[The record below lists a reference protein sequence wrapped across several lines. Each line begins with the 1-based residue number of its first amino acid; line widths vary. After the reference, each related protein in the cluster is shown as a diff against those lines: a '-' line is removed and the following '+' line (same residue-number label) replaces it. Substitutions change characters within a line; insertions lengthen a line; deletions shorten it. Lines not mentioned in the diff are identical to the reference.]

1 MTATHHQPEQV
12 LTPEQA
18 LSRQAQGEPTDA
30 LTTEPRAP
38 REPGGVAEAGAP
50 AFTPETDPLE
60 VIRWALAAHPDV
72 LMPSAFNLNGVVLLD
87 LAVRAGYRG
96 EVVFVDTGYHFA
108 ETLQTRD
115 RLAARYPELT
125 FVTLN
130 AGASPDDGQTD
141 PVLYVG
147 DPDACCAVRKVAP
160 LQRYLKD
167 RAPSALLNA
176 RSRDQATTRA
186 DIPFVEAGAR
196 VKVNPLAHWTRERLE
211 TYAAEH
217 DLPVNPLYFDG
228 FLSIG
233 CWPCTR
239 AVRPGE
245 DARAGRWAGKGKT
258 ECGLWAGEGKL

>member
-1 MTATHHQPEQV
+1 MTLLERPNVAPNKSTDK
-12 LTPEQA
+12 A
-18 LSRQAQGEPTDA
+18 APTFGPD
-30 LTTEPRAP
+30 TNPQ
-38 REPGGVAEAGAP
+38 
-50 AFTPETDPLE
+50 DI
-60 VIRWALAAHPDV
+60 IRWALTQYPGL

-108 ETLQTRD
+108 ETLDTRD

-125 FVTLN
+125 FVTLH
-130 AGASPDDGQTD
+130 AGAAPDDGQTAPD
-141 PVLYVG
+141 LYATN
-147 DPDACCAVRKVAP
+147 PDACCAVRKVAP
-160 LQRYLKD
+160 LQAYLKTKN
-167 RAPSALLNA
+167 PPALLNA

-186 DIPFVEAGAR
+186 DIPFVEVGQR
-196 VKVNPLAHWTRERLE
+196 IKINPLAYWTRPMLE

-217 DLPVNPLYFDG
+217 HLPVNPLYFDG

-258 ECGLWAGEGKL
+258 ECGLWQGTGAL

>member
-1 MTATHHQPEQV
+1 MTALEERP
-12 LTPEQA
+12 
-18 LSRQAQGEPTDA
+18 
-30 LTTEPRAP
+30 
-38 REPGGVAEAGAP
+38 AGAATALP
-50 AFTPETDPLE
+50 TFDESSDATD
-60 VIRWALAAHPDV
+60 VIRWALSVHPDL

-96 EVVFVDTGYHFA
+96 EVVFVDTGYHFP

-130 AGASPDDGQTD
+130 AGAHPEDGQTASD
-141 PVLYVG
+141 LYAS
-147 DPDACCAVRKVAP
+147 DPDACCAARKVAP
-160 LQRYLKD
+160 LQAYLRG

-176 RSRDQATTRA
+176 RSRDQASTRA
-186 DIPFVEAGAR
+186 EIPFVEEGGAR
-196 VKVNPLAHWTRERLE
+196 RKINPLAFWTREKLE
-211 TYAAEH
+211 AYAAEH
-217 DLPVNPLYFDG
+217 DLPVSPLYAAG
-228 FLSIG
+228 FLSVG

-258 ECGLWAGEGKL
+258 ECGLWAGEGQL